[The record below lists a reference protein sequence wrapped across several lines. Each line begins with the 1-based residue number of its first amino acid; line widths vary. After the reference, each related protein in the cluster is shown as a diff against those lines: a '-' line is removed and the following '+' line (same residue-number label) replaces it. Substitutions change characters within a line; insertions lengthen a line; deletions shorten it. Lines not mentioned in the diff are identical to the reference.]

1 MLIENLETCSCV
13 KKLIIHVMARELIT
27 THFMGP
33 ILRNASFVLSN
44 AISNGCKSHE
54 TAMCIDQMKSLADT
68 QIIIQGL
75 SDHVFYT
82 VTSQHHAGTQ
92 DISFQ

>member
-1 MLIENLETCSCV
+1 MRSQTAAN
-13 KKLIIHVMARELIT
+13 
-27 THFMGP
+27 P
-33 ILRNASFVLSN
+33 
-44 AISNGCKSHE
+44 HE

-82 VTSQHHAGTQ
+82 MVCCIVAVVTSQHHAGTQ